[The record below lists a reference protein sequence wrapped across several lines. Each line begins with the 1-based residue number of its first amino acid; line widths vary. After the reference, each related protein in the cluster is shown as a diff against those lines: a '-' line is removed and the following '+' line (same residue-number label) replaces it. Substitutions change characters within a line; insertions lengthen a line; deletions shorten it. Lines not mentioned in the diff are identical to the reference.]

1 MMRAGI
7 CGAISIMCLILDG
20 CGLHENIHGQ
30 SVEQSMAQSKAQSIE
45 QSSMHN
51 TVQNA
56 AQSTIQSSEQEET
69 EVSLPV
75 DTWEQSAYRI
85 FEDGL
90 IDVEIQR
97 NSGYSLWNQELGQTI
112 LMCPYDEV
120 HLLSKGYE
128 ELEQAI
134 DALNVENANYMGVF

>member
-1 MMRAGI
+1 M
-7 CGAISIMCLILDG
+7 
-20 CGLHENIHGQ
+20 
-30 SVEQSMAQSKAQSIE
+30 
-45 QSSMHN
+45 
-51 TVQNA
+51 
-56 AQSTIQSSEQEET
+56 
-69 EVSLPV
+69 PV

-97 NSGYSLWNQELGQTI
+97 NSSYSLWNQELGQTI

-134 DALNVENANYMGVF
+134 DALNVENANYMGVFYGEWKDYMEGRIETGNMFAKSSIHRNRGKSRSSGGWIQRELRWCLIPTNWQAMWWVIRCWNLPLRNWGIW